1 MKSSHPFSR
10 SLHHALRGIRLAF
23 LSERSFRLQTIAA
36 IFVIIA
42 MLAFPLRLQERILL
56 LLLIGSILVLEL
68 INSVFERL
76 VDAFK
81 PRIHP
86 LVKDM
91 KDLMAAAVLVAS
103 CIAAIVGTLIFFPHI
118 VG

>member
-10 SLHHALRGIRLAF
+10 SVHHALRGIRLAF
-23 LSERSFRLQTIAA
+23 LSERSFRLQSVAA
-36 IFVIIA
+36 LFVVFA
-42 MLAFPLRLQERILL
+42 MLLFPLRLYERILL
-56 LLLIGSILVLEL
+56 LLLIGSVLVLEL

-81 PRIHP
+81 PRMHP
-86 LVKDM
+86 LVKDI

-103 CIAAIVGTLIFFPHI
+103 CIAAIVGTL
-118 VG
+118 

>member
-103 CIAAIVGTLIFFPHI
+103 CIAAIVGALIFFPHI